1 MTARQVFEATL
12 IELSKVNAP
21 TLKLYEFNYLFN
33 KAINQYINKV
43 YNIYDINQQTTDDI
57 RVLKSTAYL
66 NPVKTFNNNNSIQQS
81 LQGNNGANY
90 EVALPSDYL
99 HILNCTC
106 IYYVSKNIS
115 CYNQGDY
122 IEIPALRLTADSWS
136 GIITDV
142 YNRPSPMRPYY
153 YIHNVNKQN
162 DLPTDIYDATTG
174 FGTDQYAITQDRYI
188 VNPLHLYFEI
198 GTDNIAI
205 PKSDITIMYNALK
218 TKLSSLNIS
227 YDANEITTTYPIKY
241 ADGNRHLYF
250 VINNTNYYMWLDVD
264 NLNDLR
270 LFTASENPQ
279 SGNNNRYIDLQIIK
293 VSESTTEFPRQI
305 SLKLPNNPNG
315 SITTSLVQ
323 KDAYLRASNPSQVRC
338 EIRYGKDS
346 SIYQLKQVVVDYIK
360 SPQNIR
366 LTQQQIDLTEDTSQI
381 MEFPDYVNQEI
392 INELVH
398 LVMERDNNP
407 RLGNHLQM
415 TQSIA
420 RPTQQQTQQTT

>member
-21 TLKLYEFNYLFN
+21 SLKLYEFNYLFN

-66 NPVKTFNNNNSIQQS
+66 NPVKISNNNNSIQQS

-90 EVALPSDYL
+90 EVALPQDYL

-106 IYYVSKNIS
+106 VYYVSKNIS
-115 CYNQGDY
+115 CYNAGDY

-162 DLPTDIYDATTG
+162 DLPTDIYDVNTDT
-174 FGTDQYAITQDRYI
+174 GTDQ
-188 VNPLHLYFEI
+188 H
-198 GTDNIAI
+198 
-205 PKSDITIMYNALK
+205 
-218 TKLSSLNIS
+218 
-227 YDANEITTTYPIKY
+227 
-241 ADGNRHLYF
+241 
-250 VINNTNYYMWLDVD
+250 
-264 NLNDLR
+264 
-270 LFTASENPQ
+270 
-279 SGNNNRYIDLQIIK
+279 
-293 VSESTTEFPRQI
+293 STTEFPKEL
-305 SLKLPNNPNG
+305 SLKLPNS
-315 SITTSLVQ
+315 SISVSANLVN
-323 KDAYLRASNPSQVRC
+323 KEAYLRASNPSKVRC
-338 EIRYGKDS
+338 EIRYGKDN
-346 SIYQLKQVVVDYIK
+346 SIYQLRQVVIDYIK

-398 LVMERDNNP
+398 LVMERENNP
-407 RLGNHLQM
+407 RLSNHIQM
-415 TQSIA
+415 TQSIV

>member
-21 TLKLYEFNYLFN
+21 SLKLYEFNYLFN

-66 NPVKTFNNNNSIQQS
+66 NPVKTSNNNNSIQQS
-81 LQGNNGANY
+81 LQGNNSANY
-90 EVALPSDYL
+90 EVALPQDYL

-106 IYYVSKNIS
+106 IYYISKNIS
-115 CYNQGDY
+115 CYNAGDY

-162 DLPTDIYDATTG
+162 DLPTNIYDSTNDV
-174 FGTDQYAITQDRYI
+174 GTDQYFNIQNNMYVAK
-188 VNPLHLYFEI
+188 PLQLYFEI
-198 GTDNIAI
+198 PENTNVAI
-205 PKSDITIMYNALK
+205 PKSDVTILYDALK
-218 TKLSSLNIS
+218 TFFTRVNLPFDNDNIVVQ
-227 YDANEITTTYPIKY
+227 YPIKFTEQ
-241 ADGNRHLYF
+241 DRRLYF
-250 VINNTNYYMWLDVD
+250 DRGGTAYFVNININTSQIEVFPGD
-264 NLNDLR
+264 NVG
-270 LFTASENPQ
+270 S
-279 SGNNNRYIDLQIIK
+279 NRSYLQLIK
-293 VSESTTEFPRQI
+293 MSESTSEFPRET
-305 SLKLPNNPNG
+305 SLKLPNNP
-315 SITTSLVQ
+315 SINVDLVH
-323 KDAYLRASNPSQVRC
+323 KEAYLRASNPSKVRC

-398 LVMERDNNP
+398 LVMERENNP
-407 RLGNHLQM
+407 RLSNHIQM
-415 TQSIA
+415 TQSIV